1 MLHYETVEQL
11 TLALKSLIYFDDAE
25 NEEMPVMLLPI
36 TWENV
41 KNTILDNHN
50 NYLKNN
56 LYN

>member
-1 MLHYETVEQL
+1 VLHYETVEQL

>member
-56 LYN
+56 LYH

>member
-1 MLHYETVEQL
+1 VLHYETVEQL

-36 TWENV
+36 TWNEV
-41 KNTILDNHN
+41 KNTIQNNYN

-56 LYN
+56 L